1 MASNTITFDP
11 DSGVPY
17 GANLTIYGGTD
28 FTQTFNVKDTSNS
41 AFNLTSYSG
50 SGKLSKSIG
59 IGASTGSG
67 NYTTFSVGI
76 TSALGGKL
84 KISLTD
90 TQTKS
95 LDQGRYMYDVLVT
108 IGSSTYPLV
117 NGNVYVYNTVTQRS

>member
-11 DSGVPY
+11 DSGIPY
-17 GANLTIYGGTD
+17 GANLTIFGGTD
-28 FTQTFNVKDTSNS
+28 FAQTFNIKNTSNS

-50 SGKLSKSIG
+50 AGKLSKSIG

-67 NYTTFSVGI
+67 NYTAFTVGI
-76 TSALGGKL
+76 TSALDGTL

-90 TQTKS
+90 TQTKA

-108 IGSSTYPLV
+108 LGSTTYPLV
-117 NGNVYVYNTVTQRS
+117 NGNVYVYNTVTQRT

>member
-1 MASNTITFDP
+1 MASSTITFDP

-28 FTQTFNVKDTSNS
+28 FTQTFNVKNTSNS

-50 SGKLSKSIG
+50 AGKLSKSIG
-59 IGASTGSG
+59 IGASTGSA
-67 NYTTFSVGI
+67 NYTAFTVGI
-76 TSALGGKL
+76 TSAADGKL
-84 KISLTD
+84 QISLTD
-90 TQTKS
+90 TQTKT

-117 NGNVYVYNTVTQRS
+117 NGNVYVYNTITQRT

>member
-1 MASNTITFDP
+1 MASSTITFDP

-28 FTQTFNVKDTSNS
+28 FTQTFNIKDTSSS
-41 AFNLTSYSG
+41 AFNLTNYSG

-67 NYTTFSVGI
+67 NYTAFSVSV
-76 TSALGGKL
+76 TSASGGTL

-90 TQTKS
+90 TQTKES
-95 LDQGRYMYDVLVT
+95 
-108 IGSSTYPLV
+108 
-117 NGNVYVYNTVTQRS
+117 

>member
-28 FTQTFNVKDTSNS
+28 FTQIFNVKNTSNT

-50 SGKLSKSIG
+50 AGKLSKSIG
-59 IGASTGSG
+59 IGASTGTG
-67 NYTTFSVGI
+67 NYTAFTVGI
-76 TSALGGKL
+76 TSALDGTL
-84 KISLTD
+84 RISLTD
-90 TQTKS
+90 TETKA

-108 IGSSTYPLV
+108 IGSTTYPLV
-117 NGNVYVYNTVTQRS
+117 NGNVYVYNTVTQRT